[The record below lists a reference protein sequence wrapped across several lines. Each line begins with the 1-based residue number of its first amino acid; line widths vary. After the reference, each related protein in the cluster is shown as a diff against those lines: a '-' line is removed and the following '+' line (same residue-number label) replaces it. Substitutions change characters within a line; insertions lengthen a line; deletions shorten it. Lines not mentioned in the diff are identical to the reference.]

1 MSTSYMIFSPSQETN
16 TSLTPPIDTTS
27 HRRKSSVTFDLPPT
41 ENNIEEELLSP
52 CTVVSPTIDITAQIV
67 PDSMLVAL
75 FDRSSEMKGL
85 VRHNKAFFTSLQQ
98 HLDSKWPRFENTL
111 YCDRSKMSDKEWL
124 KRISKALHAVPS
136 LLEKFKELV
145 GYLGPEEK
153 EEKEDYFS
161 NVDISLIRNYPDR
174 LSRESYPQFF
184 INCKESIQGDK
195 EFDDF
200 VNTLLNSNK
209 DDISDKVWEAK
220 VYQVFNQ
227 HPNLLEQLQEIVAY
241 EMEV

>member
-1 MSTSYMIFSPSQETN
+1 MSTSYMIFSPPKETGS
-16 TSLTPPIDTTS
+16 SLTPPIDTTS
-27 HRRKSSVTFDLPPT
+27 HRRKSSVTFDLPPR
-41 ENNIEEELLSP
+41 ENEEPLSP
-52 CTVVSPTIDITAQIV
+52 CPVVSPIIDITAQIV

-75 FDRSSEMKGL
+75 FDRSGEMKGL
-85 VRHNKAFFTSLQQ
+85 VRHNKTFFTSLQQ

-111 YCDRSKMSDKEWL
+111 YCDRSKMGDKEWM
-124 KRISKALHAVPS
+124 KHISKGLEGVPS

-145 GYLGPEEK
+145 GYLGPEEQ
-153 EEKEDYFS
+153 EKDDYFS

-195 EFDDF
+195 EYNEF
-200 VNTLLNSNK
+200 VNTLLNSNRK
-209 DDISDKVWEAK
+209 EISDKVWEAK
-220 VYQVFNQ
+220 VYQTFNQ

-241 EMEV
+241 EMEVV